1 MIALGTRIMMK
12 SMINISKELMSAMVE
27 KRDAIAAHEDT
38 SIIDLKLNALKDFK
52 TKIIEFQTSGSGKTY
67 DAKAELDILKSLIKQ
82 RKNSLDEYKN
92 AGRDDL
98 AKGEAVE
105 IETLEKL
112 LPELPNEST
121 IGSTYLEWRQNS
133 VSSLEFPYITKKEM
147 GNAIRSVSEKFALVD
162 KALVSKVI
170 KEYVSE

>member
-1 MIALGTRIMMK
+1 ML
-12 SMINISKELMSAMVE
+12 AMVE
-27 KRDAIAAHEDT
+27 KKNAVAAKQDT
-38 SIIDLKLNALKDFK
+38 TDIDIKLNALKDFK
-52 TKIIEFQTSGSGKTY
+52 TKIIEFQTSGSGKEY
-67 DAKAELDILKSLIKQ
+67 DAAAELGILKSMIKQ
-82 RKNSLDEYKN
+82 RQKSIEEYEKSS
-92 AGRDDL
+92 RSDL
-98 AKGEAVE
+98 ISKEDKE
-105 IETLEKL
+105 IKTLEKL
-112 LPELPNEST
+112 LPELPNEAT

>member
-1 MIALGTRIMMK
+1 ML
-12 SMINISKELMSAMVE
+12 AMVE
-27 KRDAIAAHEDT
+27 KKNAVASGKDT
-38 SIIDLKLNALKDFK
+38 SLIDLKLNALKDFK
-52 TKIIEFQTSGSGKTY
+52 TKIIEFQTSGSGKSY

-82 RKNSLDEYKN
+82 RKNSLEEYKN
-92 AGRDDL
+92 GGRQDL
-98 AKGEAVE
+98 ADKEAVE
-105 IETLEKL
+105 IKTLEKL

-121 IGSTYLEWRQNS
+121 IGATYLEWRQNS